1 MDRIAQIQED
11 ISLKMAEVRL
21 GSDARRLLVIK
32 QKLIDDSVQR
42 IIRDAQVNRYE
53 YELYLLADKSE
64 ILRDKIHAKERRPSI
79 DDEDTRALRDVTD
92 QMDWIRE
99 TKLKGFKFT
108 DIQKPL
114 LPTNCGTVY
123 S

>member
-1 MDRIAQIQED
+1 MDQIAQIQED

-21 GSDARRLLVIK
+21 GSDAHRLLVIK

-79 DDEDTRALRDVTD
+79 DDEDMKALREVTD
-92 QMDWIRE
+92 QMAWIRE
-99 TKLKGFKFT
+99 TKLKGFKHT

-114 LPTNCGTVY
+114 LQTTGRVY
-123 S
+123 N